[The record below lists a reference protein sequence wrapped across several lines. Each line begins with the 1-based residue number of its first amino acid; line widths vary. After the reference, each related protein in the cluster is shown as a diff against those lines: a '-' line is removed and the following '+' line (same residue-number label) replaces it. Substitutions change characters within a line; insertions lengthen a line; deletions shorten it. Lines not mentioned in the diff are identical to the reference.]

1 MNEQLFISSGIKSW
15 LNTLEDEMRKK
26 EILEDMFE
34 GDFTD
39 FLGQEL
45 NSYEFEEGIGLC
57 GILLP
62 TGHFLKCKDRQHSL
76 LSSILST
83 EEQFYSIFFSSKLY
97 KEDNSVFSHYL
108 HNCRARFDSNFHRD
122 KFVCKLE
129 NPSSYDNKIIITEEQ
144 VEFLEDHYKF
154 LNEYQQT
161 MICDSMLKIFDTG
174 EEFKK
179 ENIALKRYAVLQK
192 GVLKLT

>member
-1 MNEQLFISSGIKSW
+1 MNKQIFISSGIESW
-15 LNTLEDEMRKK
+15 LNTIEDELRKK

-39 FLGQEL
+39 FLGQDL
-45 NSYEFEEGIGLC
+45 KRYDFQEGIGLC

-76 LSSILST
+76 LSSILTT
-83 EEQFYSIFFSSKLY
+83 EEQFYSIFFSSKLF
-97 KEDNSVFSHYL
+97 KEDNSIFSHYL
-108 HNCRARFDSNFHRD
+108 HNNRSKYDDNFHRD

-144 VEFLEDHYKF
+144 VEFLESHYKF
-154 LNEYQQT
+154 LNEYQKI
-161 MICDSMLKIFDTG
+161 MISGSMLDSLDVP
-174 EEFKK
+174 EEFKA
-179 ENIALKRYAVLQK
+179 ENVDKKHYAILPE
-192 GVLKLT
+192 GSLS